1 VPGSWFLISGVEVAE
16 FGDELVD
23 RVEIS
28 TRRGEGLPPSGV
40 LFNG

>member
-28 TRRGEGLPPSGV
+28 TRRGEAFPPFVMALDG
-40 LFNG
+40 